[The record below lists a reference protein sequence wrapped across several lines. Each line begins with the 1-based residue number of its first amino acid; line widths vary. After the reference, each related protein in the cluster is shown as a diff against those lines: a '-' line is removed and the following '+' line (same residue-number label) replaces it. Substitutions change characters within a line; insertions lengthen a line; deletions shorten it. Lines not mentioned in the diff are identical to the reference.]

1 MKALIKEDVIIKLD
15 SINGIEIGD
24 IPRGV
29 GFERLRWDGSK
40 VVDLADLT
48 EFWVRIIN
56 NIFELHCVPVVN
68 SHPVTMSY
76 ADREKLIINGGSIR
90 LKTPEEIENE
100 RVERLMKIAKSKLTS
115 KMGELID
122 LNLSMLAFIC
132 ALIVYARQQPQQ
144 LADFYDSI
152 IPDIKDIFPLSRW
165 ETDLTQFGKNLKQFL
180 NEYYNEIDG
189 IHSD

>member
-56 NIFELHCVPVVN
+56 NIFELHCIPVVN

-76 ADREKLIINGGSIR
+76 ADRDKLIINGGSIR

-100 RVERLMKIAKSKLTS
+100 RVERLVKIAKSKLTS

-132 ALIVYARQQPQQ
+132 SLIVYARQQPQQ